1 MDRSSR
7 MRSLKIED
15 RGIDMLALKLAYRNL
30 MGARLRTWLNVFV
43 LSFAFVVIIWNKG
56 ILNGWD
62 EQARRDTIEWEIGG
76 GQYWQ
81 ENYDPYDPFSFEDS
95 HARLADA
102 TERAVAAGKLTP
114 VLISPATMY
123 PEGRIQNVLLKGI
136 DPGQEI
142 IALPSS
148 RLVAEKDEIPAMIG
162 ERSAENNKLAIGD
175 YVMVRWR
182 DVNGTFDAA
191 EVRIAH
197 IFKTNVPTLDMGV
210 LWIPLQK
217 HREMMQLEGEAT
229 ILVTDQKTGFDG
241 SIIGW
246 DFKDHYFLLTDIREM
261 IKMKSIGG
269 SLFFVILMSLAM
281 LAIFDTQVLS
291 IFRRQKEI
299 GTHIALGMTQRQVIG
314 LFTVEGALHSVLAAI
329 LAAIYGVPLLAYQAS
344 IGWTM
349 PAGSDDFGMTIAETI
364 YPAYSVGLV
373 LGTTLIV
380 LTTTTI
386 VSYLPSRR
394 IAKMKPTD
402 AIRGKIQ

>member
-1 MDRSSR
+1 
-7 MRSLKIED
+7 
-15 RGIDMLALKLAYRNL
+15 
-30 MGARLRTWLNVFV
+30 
-43 LSFAFVVIIWNKG
+43 
-56 ILNGWD
+56 
-62 EQARRDTIEWEIGG
+62 
-76 GQYWQ
+76 
-81 ENYDPYDPFSFEDS
+81 
-95 HARLADA
+95 
-102 TERAVAAGKLTP
+102 
-114 VLISPATMY
+114 
-123 PEGRIQNVLLKGI
+123 
-136 DPGQEI
+136 
-142 IALPSS
+142 
-148 RLVAEKDEIPAMIG
+148 
-162 ERSAENNKLAIGD
+162 
-175 YVMVRWR
+175 
-182 DVNGTFDAA
+182 
-191 EVRIAH
+191 
-197 IFKTNVPTLDMGV
+197 
-210 LWIPLQK
+210 
-217 HREMMQLEGEAT
+217 
-229 ILVTDQKTGFDG
+229 
-241 SIIGW
+241 
-246 DFKDHYFLLTDIREM
+246 
-261 IKMKSIGG
+261 MKSIGG